1 MCPRCPVIVGLLLLG
16 VTGAGQAL
24 QLRGNDRER
33 GLLMLRT
40 IRRDLEK
47 RYYDSTFH
55 GLNLAALFDSAETDI
70 RSASSN
76 GDVFG
81 IIAGTLL
88 RLNDSHTFFFPPE
101 RVARVEYGWSIRMVG
116 DTAFIVDVARGSDA
130 AAQGLKTGDAVLAVD
145 RYQPTRRT
153 LKRLLYLYHALR
165 PVEAVSLIVRAPE
178 PGAAPRRV
186 IVHAK
191 VTQGKPIL
199 NLSGQN
205 GDADF
210 WDLIRRGEHARH
222 ASADR
227 FAPVGS
233 DVLVWQLKG
242 FTDQDQMD
250 RGMKRAAHY
259 AGLVVDARNNGGG
272 SLSALM
278 HLMSDFLD
286 HVDTVATTHRRN
298 ETVPL
303 VSTPSRRPYTG
314 KLVVLVDAGS
324 ASATEVF
331 ARTMQRTQRGT
342 ILGDTTAGAV
352 MQSRLWPHS
361 IGADIVVVYGVSVTD
376 ADIIMPDGGRLEN
389 LGVVPDIIVLP
400 SGKDLA
406 DGRDPALARAI
417 TLAGHAVDAD
427 SVGRLFPPESERQ

>member
-1 MCPRCPVIVGLLLLG
+1 MRLRCPVTVGLLLLG

-24 QLRGNDRER
+24 QLGPNDRER

-55 GLNLAALFDSAETDI
+55 GVNLAALCDSAETDI
-70 RSASSN
+70 RAAPSN
-76 GDVFG
+76 GDIFG

-88 RLNDSHTFFFPPE
+88 RLNDSHTRFIPPQ
-101 RVARVEYGWSIRMVG
+101 RVASVDYGWSMRMVG
-116 DTAFIVDVARGSDA
+116 DTAFIFDVDPGSDA
-130 AAQGLKTGDAVLAVD
+130 AAQGLKTGDAVLGVD
-145 RYQPTRRT
+145 RYRPTRRD
-153 LKRLLYLYHALR
+153 LHNLLYLYNALN
-165 PVEAVSLIVRAPE
+165 PQEAVSLIVRAPY
-178 PGAAPRRV
+178 PGSAPRRV
-186 IVHAK
+186 MVHAK
-191 VTQGKPIL
+191 VTPGKAIL
-199 NLSGQN
+199 DLSGQD
-205 GDADF
+205 GGTDI

-233 DVLVWQLKG
+233 DVLVWQLKS
-242 FTDQDQMD
+242 FTSEDQMD
-250 RGMKRAAHY
+250 RGMKRAADY

-272 SLSALM
+272 SVRALM
-278 HLMSDFLD
+278 HLMSYFLD
-286 HVDTVATTHRRN
+286 HVDTVATTRRRN

-303 VSTPSRRPYTG
+303 VSTPSRRPYSG

-324 ASATEVF
+324 ASATEIF

-352 MQSRLWPHS
+352 MESRLWPHS
-361 IGADIVVVYGVSVTD
+361 IGAEIVVEYWLSVTD
-376 ADIIMPDGGRLEN
+376 ADIIMPDGARLEN
-389 LGVVPDIIVLP
+389 LGVVPDVIVLP

-427 SVGRLFPPESERQ
+427 AAGRLLPRESERW